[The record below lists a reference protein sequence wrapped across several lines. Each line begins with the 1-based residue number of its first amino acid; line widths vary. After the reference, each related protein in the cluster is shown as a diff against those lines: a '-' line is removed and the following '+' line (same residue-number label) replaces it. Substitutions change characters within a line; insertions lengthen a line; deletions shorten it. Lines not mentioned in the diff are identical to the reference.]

1 MKLKNTTKSTIVASI
16 IGLLVG
22 AILILFGQSAS
33 LNWLRVLL
41 THTGSFV
48 IASVAMALIFQFWQI
63 KGLLEDLLSVTR
75 WSEQIEASGI
85 SGFSTN
91 FHDSVQWDQLFDHKR
106 SNRLNIMFAYASTWR
121 NAHQQHLEEF
131 LSDGQA
137 KVEVVL
143 PDPEVTVVM
152 EEMAFRFGMN
162 VDELKSRVLDAL
174 SFFKNL
180 GDSKP
185 GSVRVYYIPKSL
197 TFSFYRFNNH
207 AVLASYRHRPN
218 RGSIMTLTAERGG
231 DLYGWIREE
240 WYGIVGNN
248 EVAGIAKEVYSSEN
262 QDIAAQPG

>member
-1 MKLKNTTKSTIVASI
+1 MKFKKAKNTTIVASI
-16 IGLLVG
+16 IGILFG
-22 AILILFGQSAS
+22 AILMLIGQSTS
-33 LNWLRVLL
+33 INWLCVLL

-48 IASVAMALIFQFWQI
+48 IASVAIALIFQFWQMR
-63 KGLLEDLLSVTR
+63 GLLEELLSATR
-75 WSEQIEASGI
+75 WAEQIEASGI

-91 FHDSVQWDQLFDHKR
+91 FHDSVQWDKFFDRKR

-131 LSDGQA
+131 LSDGQT

-143 PDPEVTVVM
+143 PDPEVTVIM
-152 EEMAFRFGMN
+152 EEMAFRFSMSVN
-162 VDELKSRVLDAL
+162 ELKNKIHDAFL
-174 SFFKNL
+174 FFKNL
-180 GDSKP
+180 GDNTP
-185 GSVRVYYIPKSL
+185 GEVRIYYIPRAL

-207 AVLASYRHRPN
+207 VVLASYRHRPT

-248 EVAGIAKEVYSSEN
+248 EVAGIAREAYSSQN
-262 QDIAAQPG
+262 QTIATQQG